1 MAVPKSTYTAKLT
14 AFPCPRYR
22 INLPHS
28 IPFKYKNPSLI
39 RTKSS
44 FLSTILMR
52 PYPAAATKAAAM
64 HKAVNLKFVNA
75 HTTENNLIS
84 PAPKMPERYKKYKK
98 TTGKTISGRNQ
109 MMLAT

>member
-1 MAVPKSTYTAKLT
+1 MS
-14 AFPCPRYR
+14 
-22 INLPHS
+22 
-28 IPFKYKNPSLI
+28 
-39 RTKSS
+39 
-44 FLSTILMR
+44 

-84 PAPKMPERYKKYKK
+84 PAPKMPERYKKYKM

-109 MMLAT
+109 MMLATLPPTKRNRNAQPRPGRISRLLIL

>member
-1 MAVPKSTYTAKLT
+1 
-14 AFPCPRYR
+14 
-22 INLPHS
+22 
-28 IPFKYKNPSLI
+28 
-39 RTKSS
+39 
-44 FLSTILMR
+44 MR

-98 TTGKTISGRNQ
+98 MSKSIEKNLVTVYNYSK
-109 MMLAT
+109 